1 MSSKAIAPSCF
12 MPLLLTLATL
22 TVFSKPARAQV
33 LPGSTIP
40 RDTQPPSL
48 ERPPEVEPLPVL
60 PPPEELLPPPV
71 QPPTT
76 PEAIPGD
83 VPATINVTGYVV
95 EGSTVFSPE
104 EFEAVTRDYVG
115 QVSFAELLQA
125 RSAVTQLYT
134 RKGYVTSGAFIPP
147 QTLSGGV
154 VTIQVIEGRVEA
166 INVTGNRRLD
176 PDYVRDRLAIAADQP
191 LNVNRLLEGLQL
203 LQLDP
208 LIQNL
213 SADLEA
219 GARPGTSVLQV
230 RVTEADTVS
239 AEISADNGR
248 SPSVGTFRRQAQF
261 TQANLLGQGDGLSIG
276 YTNTDGSNGLD
287 GSYTYP
293 INARNGT
300 LRLSAGLTSSE
311 VIEEPFDELEIEAES
326 RYLEFTFRQP
336 LAQSPTE
343 EFAIGLTASR
353 QESQTELGIEDIGPF
368 PLSPGADEEGRTRIT
383 ALRFFQEW
391 TQRSSRQVLAARS
404 QFSLGLDLLD
414 STVNDNAP
422 DSRFLSWR
430 GQGQWVRL
438 LAPETLLLVRADVQ
452 LTGDNLVPLE
462 QFGLGGQESVR
473 GYRQDALL
481 TDSGALASAELR
493 IPILRVPEW
502 QGILQVVP
510 FVDVGTAW
518 NNGDSDPDPDT
529 LLGVGVGLLWRQG
542 DNLTARLDWGIPL
555 VDVESSGRTWQ
566 EDGIYFSISY
576 SPF

>member
-1 MSSKAIAPSCF
+1 MTCF
-12 MPLLLTLATL
+12 TSNP
-22 TVFSKPARAQV
+22 VRAQTS
-33 LPGSTIP
+33 PGSDIL

-48 ERPPEVEPLPVL
+48 DRPPEVQPLPVL
-60 PPPEELLPPPV
+60 PPPEELLPTPA
-71 QPPTT
+71 QPPDTSE
-76 PEAIPGD
+76 PLPGE
-83 VPATINVTGYVV
+83 VPAVINVTGYVV
-95 EGSTVFSPE
+95 EGSTVFTPAE
-104 EFEAVTRDYVG
+104 LEAVTRDYVG
-115 QVSFAELLQA
+115 QVSFAQLLQA
-125 RSAVTQLYT
+125 RSAVTQFYT
-134 RKGYVTSGAFIPP
+134 SRGYVTSGAFIPP

-154 VTIQVIEGRVEA
+154 VTIQVIEGRVEE
-166 INVTGNRRLD
+166 INITGNRRLD
-176 PDYVRDRLAIAADQP
+176 PDYVRDRLAIAAAQP

-248 SPSVGTFRRQAQF
+248 SPSVGTFRRQVQF
-261 TQANLLGQGDGLSIG
+261 TQANLLGQGDGLSVG

-287 GSYTYP
+287 ASYTYP
-293 INARNGT
+293 INPRNGT
-300 LRLSAGLTSSE
+300 LRISAGTTSSE
-311 VIEEPFDELEIEAES
+311 VIEPPFDTLDIQADS
-326 RYLEFTFRQP
+326 RYLELTLRQP

-353 QESQTELGIEDIGPF
+353 QESQTELGIDDIGPF

-391 TQRSSRQVLAARS
+391 TKRSSRQVLAARS

-414 STVNDNAP
+414 STVNEGAP
-422 DSRFLSWR
+422 DSRFLAWR

-452 LTGDNLVPLE
+452 LSGDSLVPLE

-481 TDSGALASAELR
+481 TDSGILASAELR

-510 FVDVGTAW
+510 FVDAGTAW
-518 NNGDSDPDPDT
+518 NNSSDDPTTDT

-555 VDVESSGRTWQ
+555 VDLDSSGRTWQ